1 MTLTAKSLFPRS
13 TFVGFDQIFDE
24 LDAVARHASDN
35 YPPHS
40 ILKTSDT
47 NYLIELAVAGF
58 KESELQISV
67 EDRTLTV
74 KGQHEDRGREYIHK
88 GISNKKFKRQFRLSE
103 YVEVAGAN
111 LEDGILAIQLQ
122 IVLPEEKQPKMIPIN
137 SPSENTSE
145 NNPQLLNEANQRI
158 S

>member
-137 SPSENTSE
+137 SPSENTIE